1 MVSRADIGD
10 EVIGETSIL
19 APVVV
24 MGGKVETLI
33 GSSIPGVPRYRSL
46 DSREAPD
53 APVAPV
59 AQFFS
64 GSASVV
70 ELTVYGAGQSGAPV
84 VEWSVCGV
92 GHFLVWIVDFPPSS
106 EPLL

>member
-10 EVIGETSIL
+10 EVVDETSIL

-33 GSSIPGVPRYRSL
+33 GSSSPGVPRYWSW

-59 AQFFS
+59 AQFFL
-64 GSASVV
+64 GSAFAV

-84 VEWSVCGV
+84 VESSVGWV
-92 GHFLVWIVDFPPSS
+92 GHFPVRIADFPPLS
-106 EPLL
+106 ETSL